1 LVLRRLIETKEW
13 RRDLGNCL
21 VVAIVLGY
29 VGGAFRTLPR
39 RFGRQIEVRMLSLSR
54 PRHLPHLLL
63 AAVVAPAFIVTLSG
77 CKREVAKEA
86 PPPRPVRTVV
96 VEKGGLGQTI
106 VLTGQIEAEKEVA
119 LAFRIGGRII
129 ERLVD
134 TGDRVKP
141 DQVVA
146 KLDPQNELNSL
157 RSARAALSAAKA
169 RLEQDSNHFDRQE
182 TLLGQGWTTRANFDQ
197 AQQALRAAQAAVD
210 DAKAQVEIAEDRVGY
225 TELKAGL
232 TGTITRRAAESG
244 EVVQAGQMVFTVAR
258 ESGLDAVFDVPAQV
272 LRTAPGD
279 ADVIIA
285 LTDDPGVT
293 AKGRVRLVDPQADP
307 ITRTFKVRVAINDP
321 PSAMRLGATVSGRME
336 VDHGHGISLPASALT
351 AADKKPAVWV
361 VDPDSST
368 VALKPVEILRFD
380 PGTVVLSGG
389 LDGGEIVV
397 TAGVQALH
405 PGQKVRALGVR
416 S

>member
-1 LVLRRLIETKEW
+1 MLTSSRCSRLSRRLRRL
-13 RRDLGNCL
+13 
-21 VVAIVLGY
+21 
-29 VGGAFRTLPR
+29 
-39 RFGRQIEVRMLSLSR
+39 
-54 PRHLPHLLL
+54 LL
-63 AAVVAPAFIVTLSG
+63 ATAPALVLMLCG
-77 CKREVAKEA
+77 CKRELAQDA

-96 VEKGGLGQTI
+96 VEKGGLGQSI
-106 VLTGQIEAEKEVA
+106 VLTGEIQAEKEVA

-134 TGDRVKP
+134 AGDRVKP
-141 DQVVA
+141 DQMVA

-157 RSARAALSAAKA
+157 RSARAALAAANA

-182 TLLGQGWTTRANFDQ
+182 TLLHQGWTTRANFDQ
-197 AQQALRAAQAAVD
+197 AQQALRTAQASVD

-244 EVVQAGQMVFTVAR
+244 EVVQAGQTVFTVAR
-258 ESGLDAVFDVPAQV
+258 DSGWDAVFDVPAQV

-285 LTDDPGVT
+285 LTDDPSVT

-307 ITRTFKVRVAINDP
+307 VTRTFKVRVAVNDP
-321 PSAMRLGATVSGRME
+321 PTAMRLGATVSGRME

-351 AADKKPAVWV
+351 ATNKSPAVWV
-361 VDPDSST
+361 VDPEKMT
-368 VALKPVEILRFD
+368 VALKPVEVLRFD
-380 PGTVVLSGG
+380 PGTVVLSAG

>member
-1 LVLRRLIETKEW
+1 MPSSSRS
-13 RRDLGNCL
+13 
-21 VVAIVLGY
+21 
-29 VGGAFRTLPR
+29 
-39 RFGRQIEVRMLSLSR
+39 SLFSR
-54 PRHLPHLLL
+54 LL
-63 AAVVAPAFIVTLSG
+63 AAVGAPALIVVLSG
-77 CKREVAKEA
+77 CKREVPKEA
-86 PPPRPVRTVV
+86 PPPRPVRTIV

-106 VLTGQIEAEKEVA
+106 VLTGQIEAEKEVS

-157 RSARAALSAAKA
+157 RSARAALSAANA

-182 TLLGQGWTTRANFDQ
+182 TLLQQDWTTRSNFDQ
-197 AQQALRAAQAAVD
+197 AQQALRTAQRTVD

-225 TELKAGL
+225 TQLKAGL

-244 EVVQAGQMVFTVAR
+244 EVVQAGQMVFMVAR
-258 ESGLDAVFDVPAQV
+258 DAGWDAVFDVPAQV
-272 LRTAPGD
+272 LRTAPQD

-285 LTDDPGVT
+285 LTDDPNIT
-293 AKGRVRLVDPQADP
+293 AKGRVRQVDPQADP
-307 ITRTFKVRVAINDP
+307 VTRTFKVRIAVNDP
-321 PSAMRLGATVSGRME
+321 PPAIRLGATVTGRME

-351 AADKKPAVWV
+351 AKEKSPAVWV
-361 VDPDSST
+361 VNPDSMT
-368 VALKPVEILRFD
+368 VALKPVEVLRFD

-405 PGQKVRALGVR
+405 PGQKVRPLGVR

>member
-1 LVLRRLIETKEW
+1 MPISSRF
-13 RRDLGNCL
+13 
-21 VVAIVLGY
+21 
-29 VGGAFRTLPR
+29 FR
-39 RFGRQIEVRMLSLSR
+39 FYQR
-54 PRHLPHLLL
+54 PLLL
-63 AAVVAPAFIVTLSG
+63 AAPALVLMLGG
-77 CKREVAKEA
+77 CNREEAKDA

-106 VLTGQIEAEKEVA
+106 VLTGQIQAEKEVA

-129 ERLVD
+129 ERAVD

-157 RSARAALSAAKA
+157 RSARAALAAANA

-182 TLLGQGWTTRANFDQ
+182 TLLQQGWTTRANFDQ
-197 AQQALRAAQAAVD
+197 AQQALRTAQATVD

-225 TELKAGL
+225 TQLRAGL
-232 TGTITRRAAESG
+232 AGTITRRAAESG
-244 EVVQAGQMVFTVAR
+244 EVVQAGQIVFMVAR
-258 ESGLDAVFDVPAQV
+258 ESGWDAVFDVPAQV
-272 LRTAPGD
+272 LRTAPAE
-279 ADVIIA
+279 ADVVIS

-293 AKGRVRLVDPQADP
+293 TKGRVRQVDPQADP
-307 ITRTFKVRVAINDP
+307 VTRTFKVRVAVNDP
-321 PSAMRLGATVSGRME
+321 PPAMRLGATVSGRME

-351 AADKKPAVWV
+351 ATEKNPAVWV
-361 VDPDSST
+361 VNPDSMT
-368 VALKPVEILRFD
+368 VALKPVDILRFD

-405 PGQKVRALGVR
+405 PGQKVRPLGVR

>member
-1 LVLRRLIETKEW
+1 MPISSRF
-13 RRDLGNCL
+13 
-21 VVAIVLGY
+21 
-29 VGGAFRTLPR
+29 FR
-39 RFGRQIEVRMLSLSR
+39 FYQR
-54 PRHLPHLLL
+54 PLLL
-63 AAVVAPAFIVTLSG
+63 AAPALVLMLGG
-77 CKREVAKEA
+77 CNREEAKDA

-106 VLTGQIEAEKEVA
+106 VLTGQIQAEKEVA

-129 ERLVD
+129 ERAVD

-157 RSARAALSAAKA
+157 RSARAALAAANA

-182 TLLGQGWTTRANFDQ
+182 TLLQQGWTTRANFDQ
-197 AQQALRAAQAAVD
+197 AQQALRTAQATVD

-225 TELKAGL
+225 TQLRAGL
-232 TGTITRRAAESG
+232 AGTITRRAAESG
-244 EVVQAGQMVFTVAR
+244 EVVQAGQIVFMVAR
-258 ESGLDAVFDVPAQV
+258 ESGWDAVFDVPAQV
-272 LRTAPGD
+272 LRTAPAE
-279 ADVIIA
+279 ADVVIS
-285 LTDDPGVT
+285 LTDDPSVT
-293 AKGRVRLVDPQADP
+293 TKGRVRQVDPQADP
-307 ITRTFKVRVAINDP
+307 VTRTFKVRVAVNDP
-321 PSAMRLGATVSGRME
+321 PPAMRLGATVSGRME

-351 AADKKPAVWV
+351 ATEKNPAVWV
-361 VDPDSST
+361 VNPDSMT
-368 VALKPVEILRFD
+368 VALKPVDILRFD

-405 PGQKVRALGVR
+405 PGQKVRPLGVR

>member
-1 LVLRRLIETKEW
+1 MLWSFHLRLFIR
-13 RRDLGNCL
+13 
-21 VVAIVLGY
+21 
-29 VGGAFRTLPR
+29 
-39 RFGRQIEVRMLSLSR
+39 GRAR
-54 PRHLPHLLL
+54 LLL
-63 AAVVAPAFIVTLSG
+63 VVAPALAVLLSG
-77 CKREVAKEA
+77 CNRETANEA

-96 VEKGGLGQTI
+96 AEKGGLGGSI
-106 VLTGQIEAEKEVA
+106 VLTGQIQAEKEVA

-134 TGDRVKP
+134 SGDRVTP

-146 KLDPQNELNSL
+146 KLDPQNDLNSL
-157 RSARAALSAAKA
+157 RSARASLSAAEA

-182 TLLGQGWTTRANFDQ
+182 TLLKQGWATRANFDQ
-197 AQQALRAAQAAVD
+197 AQQALRTAQAAVD
-210 DAKAQVEIAEDRVGY
+210 DAKAQVEIAEDRVSY
-225 TELKAGL
+225 TQLKAGL
-232 TGTITRRAAESG
+232 NGTITRRTAESG
-244 EVVQAGQMVFTVAR
+244 EVVQAGQTVFTVAR
-258 ESGLDAVFDVPAQV
+258 DSGWDAVFDVPAQV

-279 ADVIIA
+279 ADVLIA

-293 AKGRVRLVDPQADP
+293 AKGRVRQVDPQADP
-307 ITRTFKVRVAINDP
+307 VTRTFRVRVAVNDP
-321 PSAMRLGATVSGRME
+321 PSAMRLGASVTGRME

-351 AADKKPAVWV
+351 AESRNPAVWV
-361 VDPDSST
+361 VNPDSMT
-368 VALKPVEILRFD
+368 VTLKPVEVLRFD

-405 PGQKVRALGVR
+405 PGQKVRPLGVR

>member
-1 LVLRRLIETKEW
+1 
-13 RRDLGNCL
+13 
-21 VVAIVLGY
+21 
-29 VGGAFRTLPR
+29 
-39 RFGRQIEVRMLSLSR
+39 MLSLSSSSFFPQR
-54 PRHLPHLLL
+54 LLL
-63 AAVVAPAFIVTLSG
+63 VTAPALVLMLCG
-77 CKREVAKEA
+77 CKQEVAKEA

-96 VEKGGLGQTI
+96 VEKGGLGQSI
-106 VLTGQIEAEKEVA
+106 VLTGQIQAEKEVA

-129 ERLVD
+129 ERSVD
-134 TGDRVKP
+134 AGDSVKA

-182 TLLGQGWTTRANFDQ
+182 TLLQQGWTTRANFDQ
-197 AQQALRAAQAAVD
+197 AQQALRTAQATVD

-225 TELKAGL
+225 TQLKAGL
-232 TGTITRRAAESG
+232 SGTITRRAAESG
-244 EVVQAGQMVFTVAR
+244 EVVQAGQTVFIVAR
-258 ESGLDAVFDVPAQV
+258 GTGWDAVFDVPAQL
-272 LRTAPGD
+272 LRTGWGD

-285 LTDDPGVT
+285 LTDDPAVT
-293 AKGRVRLVDPQADP
+293 TRGSVRQVDPQADP
-307 ITRTFKVRVAINDP
+307 ITRTFRVRVTVNDP
-321 PSAMRLGATVSGRME
+321 PPAMRLGATVSGRVE

-351 AADKKPAVWV
+351 SRDKTPAVWV
-361 VDPDSST
+361 VDPDSLT
-368 VALKPVEILRFD
+368 VALKPVEVLRFD

-405 PGQKVRALGVR
+405 PGQKVRPLGVR